1 MTYND
6 FDQQAW
12 AEHGDAPG
20 QVASRLPEGLGLA
33 RTPAEVLEWI
43 RLATHVMGEHLGR
56 WDEGLALLEQ
66 ARPGCGDDALALSAL
81 TRHQAALHW
90 CAGRPSATEGLPPLE
105 GVGALSVAASAL
117 VERGQI
123 DRAIETYARAER
135 LAAGGVPEGSTA
147 LRALAI
153 GGNNLAAT
161 LQTHPDRTD
170 AQTQAMLSAAQSGL
184 HWWQRAGTWLQVE
197 RAHWRIA
204 RCRLSAGDGAGAAL
218 AAREGLSV
226 CDTHDA
232 PPFER
237 FFLFVALA
245 QALKAT
251 GDDAGQQVAR
261 HDALQAHAQ
270 VPEDDRVWCEEDL
283 RSLT

>member
-1 MTYND
+1 MNYDD

-12 AEHGDAPG
+12 AEHADAPE
-20 QVASRLPEGLGLA
+20 QVASRLPDGLA
-33 RTPAEVLEWI
+33 STRTPAQVLAWI

-66 ARPGCGDDALALSAL
+66 ARGGCGDDVTALAGL

-90 CAGRPSATEGLPPLE
+90 CAGRATPTDELPPLE
-105 GVGALSVAASAL
+105 AVGALSVAASAL
-117 VERGQI
+117 VERGDL
-123 DRAIETYARAER
+123 DRAVDAYARAEQ
-135 LAAGGVPEGSTA
+135 LAAAGVPDGSPA

-153 GGNNLAAT
+153 GGNNLAAM
-161 LQTHPDRTD
+161 LQTRPDRSD

-184 HWWQRAGTWLQVE
+184 RWWQRAGTWLQVE

-204 RCRLSAGDGAGAAL
+204 RCRLSAGDGTGAAQ
-218 AAREGLSV
+218 AAREGLAV
-226 CDTHDA
+226 CNAHDA

-237 FFLFVALA
+237 FFLHVALA
-245 QALKAT
+245 QALKAA
-251 GDDAGQQVAR
+251 GDEAGHQAAR
-261 HDALQAHAQ
+261 QDALEAHAQ
-270 VPEDDRVWCEEDL
+270 VPQEDLVWCEEDL